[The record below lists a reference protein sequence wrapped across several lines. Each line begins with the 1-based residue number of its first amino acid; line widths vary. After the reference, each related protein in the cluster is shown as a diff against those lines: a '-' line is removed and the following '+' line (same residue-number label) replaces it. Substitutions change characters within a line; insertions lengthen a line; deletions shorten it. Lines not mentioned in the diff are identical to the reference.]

1 MLSSSLRNL
10 TPQSIARLCASSQIE
25 FGRRER
31 FAQNRLWRQV
41 GEGGAF
47 LFDSLLD

>member
-1 MLSSSLRNL
+1 MTVYLDHFMVPSRNKV
-10 TPQSIARLCASSQIE
+10 C
-25 FGRRER
+25 F
-31 FAQNRLWRQV
+31 WRQV

>member
-25 FGRRER
+25 FGEG
-31 FAQNRLWRQV
+31 RLR
-41 GEGGAF
+41 GGKRNF
-47 LFDSLLD
+47 LPEPHRCTNLTNF